1 VPAPPDDPEIIERLA
16 ALGWTTGQ
24 PIPSMTRLAAYG
36 VIRRDGRVL
45 LCRVAPGNLGEGRWT
60 LPGGGLQF
68 GEAPAAAAVRE
79 VEEET
84 GLRVELGRVIGVDS
98 TRWDRAGDGSPI
110 DTHALHIVYTA
121 EVVGG
126 SLRHEVGGSTDR
138 AEWVPLADLAD
149 RPHIGLVD
157 LGLAAAGLA

>member
-1 VPAPPDDPEIIERLA
+1 MVQAVVQQTRVGAYAVCVRDS
-16 ALGWTTGQ
+16 AL
-24 PIPSMTRLAAYG
+24 
-36 VIRRDGRVL
+36 L
-45 LCRVAPGNLGEGRWT
+45 LVRFSRGGRWT
-60 LPGGGLQF
+60 LPGGGLDH
-68 GEAPAAAAVRE
+68 GERPEDAAVRE

-98 TRWDRAGDGSPI
+98 TRWDRGSDGSPI

-138 AEWVPLADLAD
+138 AEWVPLTDLAD

-157 LGLAAAGLA
+157 LGLAAAGLV

>member
-1 VPAPPDDPEIIERLA
+1 MVQAVVQQTRVGAYAVCVRDS
-16 ALGWTTGQ
+16 AL
-24 PIPSMTRLAAYG
+24 
-36 VIRRDGRVL
+36 L
-45 LCRVAPGNLGEGRWT
+45 LVRFSRGGRWT
-60 LPGGGLQF
+60 LPGGGLDH
-68 GEAPAAAAVRE
+68 GERPEDAAVRE

-98 TRWDRAGDGSPI
+98 TRWDRASDGSPI

-138 AEWVPLADLAD
+138 AEWVPLTDLAD

-157 LGLAAAGLA
+157 LGLAAAGLV